1 MNEISKKKFSWSLF
15 LSPFVSRLG
24 DELFIFGMNWFI
36 VKATGHASLLGVVQ
50 GIGGVILVGGDLI
63 AGPIVDRYNRKNVM
77 LVSDLVSFIACMFAA
92 ATVDVNEPVFYQLVL
107 LTTIMDIG
115 LAFNFPAAKA
125 VVPEIIAPG
134 ALAKFNSMANSGT
147 MMAQVLAPLL
157 GGFLL
162 TLHWI
167 DFRTFLFVNGIS
179 FLLSFILTMALKYT
193 QTVRVEKRQQV
204 FESLKAGLSYINK
217 VPDLLRLIIFDGF
230 YAAFVAGYGLLLPYE
245 IDHYYGG
252 NEKLY
257 SYVLTLYAVG
267 GLVGA
272 IYLTLDKRVPEIHQ
286 NYVDAAA
293 LAVMALVA
301 GIFRNYPIL
310 MFTALSIGFFSAIYG
325 IRMMTIVQQ
334 IVAVEFL
341 GRVFSIWFL
350 VFDSLAPLSSF
361 VFGFVADAL
370 KHSTFLILS
379 ALIGLG
385 LLVVWILG
393 IEERKRRNE
402 IKK

>member
-1 MNEISKKKFSWSLF
+1 MDGISKKKFSWPLF

-36 VKATGHASLLGVVQ
+36 VKATGHASLLGIVQ
-50 GIGGVILVGGDLI
+50 GIGGAILVLGDLL

-92 ATVDVNEPVFYQLVL
+92 ATFDVKEPVFYQLVL
-107 LTTIMDIG
+107 LTVIMDIG

-125 VVPEIIAPG
+125 VVPEIIVPS

-162 TLHWI
+162 TLRWI

-179 FLLSFILTMALKYT
+179 FLLSFILTMMLRYT
-193 QTVRVEKRQQV
+193 QIVYMDKRQPV
-204 FESLKAGLSYINK
+204 SESLKAGIEYINK
-217 VPDLLRLIIFDGF
+217 VPDLFRLIIFDGF

-252 NEKLY
+252 NERLY
-257 SYVLTLYAVG
+257 SYVLTLYAIG
-267 GLVGA
+267 GLAGA
-272 IYLTLDKRVPEIHQ
+272 IYLTLDKRKPEIHQ
-286 NYVDAAA
+286 NYIDAAA
-293 LAVMALVA
+293 LALLALVA
-301 GIFRNYPIL
+301 GIFKNYPVL
-310 MFTALSIGFFSAIYG
+310 MGTALAIGFFSAIYG

-341 GRVFSIWFL
+341 GRVFAIWFL
-350 VFDSLAPLSSF
+350 VFDSLSPLSAF
-361 VFGFVADAL
+361 VFGFVADKL
-370 KHSTFLILS
+370 NHLTFLILS
-379 ALIGLG
+379 VLIAAGLIVVWLLG
-385 LLVVWILG
+385 LK
-393 IEERKRRNE
+393 ERG
-402 IKK
+402 KK